1 MWLIAGLGN
10 PGPAYARQRHNAGF
24 MALDAIARAQGA
36 GAWADKYKSALA
48 RATIA
53 GETCLLA
60 KPQTFMNRSG
70 ESLQAIMAFHK
81 IPPERVLV
89 LHDELDLPLG
99 KLRLKQGGGHGGHN
113 GLRSI
118 DAAVGKEYWRLRIG
132 IGHPRDTE
140 EKRDVHDYVLSPFS
154 SAEAKHV
161 HDIAD
166 AIAQEIPLFFS
177 HSPEGMMTKLA
188 MAAKGS
194 DA

>member
-24 MALDAIARAQGA
+24 MALDAIAHAYGA
-36 GAWADKYKSALA
+36 GAWADKYKSELA
-48 RATIA
+48 KATIA
-53 GETCLLA
+53 GEACLLA

-70 ESLQAIMAFHK
+70 EALQAIMAFHK
-81 IPPERVLV
+81 IPPAQVLV

-118 DAAVGKEYWRLRIG
+118 DAAVGKDYWRLRIG
-132 IGHPRDTE
+132 IGHPRDNKDE
-140 EKRDVHDYVLSPFS
+140 RREVHDYVLSPFTQDEAMRMQGI
-154 SAEAKHV
+154 AEA
-161 HDIAD
+161 IAR
-166 AIAQEIPLFFS
+166 EIPMFFS

-188 MAAKGS
+188 LETKEG
-194 DA
+194 